1 METIT
6 LILPQAERI
15 LSLSISH
22 EMSLMFISPNDHL
35 VVTARVGVTQAIS
48 SAPTRHKGGVGQS
61 RTQMPIPHA
70 QPCPFSLAIDI
81 FTGTGR
87 LYKVEK
93 ASVN

>member
-22 EMSLMFISPNDHL
+22 EMSLMFMSPNDHL

-48 SAPTRHKGGVGQS
+48 SAPTRHKGGVGARAALKCRYHMHS
-61 RTQMPIPHA
+61 HA
-70 QPCPFSLAIDI
+70 ISASPLTSSPVLAGFI
-81 FTGTGR
+81 
-87 LYKVEK
+87 K
-93 ASVN
+93 